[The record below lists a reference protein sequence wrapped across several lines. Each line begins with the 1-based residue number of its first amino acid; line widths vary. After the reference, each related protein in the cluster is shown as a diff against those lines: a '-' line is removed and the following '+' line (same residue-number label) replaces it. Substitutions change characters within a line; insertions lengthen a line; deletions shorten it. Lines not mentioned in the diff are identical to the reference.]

1 MSKFKEEYPKSH
13 RPEITD
19 LDQFFDK
26 EISYFFREFSN
37 VILDKYDL
45 RFGIP
50 SWSEKNGWMYRIG
63 KSGVYLITGINIEKD
78 RFTIDTIS
86 VTNTDTYHLL
96 LDYIQSFYNKENKNF
111 LEKIAEKNK
120 RQAERNK
127 IRVQREKDENILQQD
142 NVMKDRYNKFRWP
155 DKLNI
160 NKLKHLYL
168 LDSKGIQDEV
178 LADEIGLTLYL
189 RCKYGKEDME
199 LLERYMIR
207 CHNCNSVIEG
217 HDDFRECKC
226 GYQYSYREYRRNYR
240 KNNMPSGAAAK
251 VFDEY
256 IQNWI
261 RPQGYNSKMILI
273 DKLLH
278 EFHLSLVSGAIHR
291 PVAMNFIDGTREK
304 VTNIINELAYN

>member
-1 MSKFKEEYPKSH
+1 MSKFIEEYPKSH

-19 LDQFFDK
+19 LDQFFNK
-26 EISYFFREFSN
+26 EISCFFREFSN

-50 SWSEKNGWMYRIG
+50 TWSEKNGWMYRIG
-63 KSGVYLITGINIEKD
+63 KSGVYLVTGIIIEKD

-86 VTNTDTYHLL
+86 VTDTDTYHLL

-111 LEKIAEKNK
+111 LEKIAEKNR

-127 IRVQREKDENILQQD
+127 IRVQKEKHENILQQD
-142 NVMKDRYNKFRWP
+142 NVIKDRYNKFKWP

-160 NKLKHLYL
+160 TKLKQLYL
-168 LDSKGIQDEV
+168 LDSKGIPDEV
-178 LADEIGLTLYL
+178 LTDEIGLTLYL

-261 RPQGYNSKMILI
+261 RAQGYNSKMILI

>member
-63 KSGVYLITGINIEKD
+63 KSGVYLVTGIIIEKD

-111 LEKIAEKNK
+111 LDKIAEKNK

-127 IRVQREKDENILQQD
+127 IRVQREKDENIMQQD
-142 NVMKDRYNKFRWP
+142 KVMKDRYNKFRWP

-160 NKLKHLYL
+160 NKLKQLYL

-189 RCKYGKEDME
+189 RCKNGKEDME
-199 LLERYMIR
+199 LLERNMIR

-261 RPQGYNSKMILI
+261 RAQGYNSKMILI

>member
-1 MSKFKEEYPKSH
+1 MSKFIEEYPKSH

-19 LDQFFDK
+19 LDQFFNK
-26 EISYFFREFSN
+26 EISFFFREFSN

-50 SWSEKNGWMYRIG
+50 TWSEKNGWMYRIG
-63 KSGVYLITGINIEKD
+63 KSGVYLVTGIIIEKD

-86 VTNTDTYHLL
+86 VTDTDTYHIL

-111 LEKIAEKNK
+111 LEKIAEKNR

-127 IRVQREKDENILQQD
+127 IRVQKEKRENILQQD
-142 NVMKDRYNKFRWP
+142 NVIKDRYNKFKWP

-160 NKLKHLYL
+160 TKLKQLYL
-168 LDSKGIQDEV
+168 LDSKGIPDEV

-261 RPQGYNSKMILI
+261 REQGYNSKMILI

>member
-50 SWSEKNGWMYRIG
+50 TWSEKNGWMYRIG

-96 LDYIQSFYNKENKNF
+96 LDYIQSVYKKENKNF
-111 LEKIAEKNK
+111 LDKIAEKNK

-127 IRVQREKDENILQQD
+127 IRVQREKDENIMQQD
-142 NVMKDRYNKFRWP
+142 KVMKDRYNKFRWP

-160 NKLKHLYL
+160 NKLKQLYL

-189 RCKYGKEDME
+189 RCKNGKEDME

-261 RPQGYNSKMILI
+261 RAQGYNSKMILI

>member
-63 KSGVYLITGINIEKD
+63 KSGVYLVTGIIIEKD

-261 RPQGYNSKMILI
+261 RAQGYNSKMILI

>member
-50 SWSEKNGWMYRIG
+50 TWSEKNGWMYRIG

-96 LDYIQSFYNKENKNF
+96 LDYIQSVYKKENKNF
-111 LEKIAEKNK
+111 LDKIAEKNK

-261 RPQGYNSKMILI
+261 RAQGYNSKMILI

>member
-50 SWSEKNGWMYRIG
+50 TWSEKNGWMYRIG

-96 LDYIQSFYNKENKNF
+96 LDYIQSVYKKENKNF
-111 LEKIAEKNK
+111 LDKIAEKNK

-127 IRVQREKDENILQQD
+127 IRVQREKDENIMQRD
-142 NVMKDRYNKFRWP
+142 KVMKDRYNKFRWP

-160 NKLKHLYL
+160 NKLKQLYL

-189 RCKYGKEDME
+189 RCKNGKEDME

-261 RPQGYNSKMILI
+261 RAQGYNSKMILI

>member
-50 SWSEKNGWMYRIG
+50 TWSEKNGWMYRIG
-63 KSGVYLITGINIEKD
+63 KSGVYLITGINIKKD

-96 LDYIQSFYNKENKNF
+96 LDYIQSVYKKENKNF
-111 LEKIAEKNK
+111 LDKIAEKNK

-127 IRVQREKDENILQQD
+127 IRVLREKDENIMQRD
-142 NVMKDRYNKFRWP
+142 KVMKDRYNKFRWP

-160 NKLKHLYL
+160 NKLKQLYL

-189 RCKYGKEDME
+189 RCKNGKEDME

>member
-50 SWSEKNGWMYRIG
+50 TWSEKNGWMYRIG

-96 LDYIQSFYNKENKNF
+96 LDYIQSVYKKENKNF
-111 LEKIAEKNK
+111 LDKIAEKNK

-127 IRVQREKDENILQQD
+127 IRVQREKDENIMQQD
-142 NVMKDRYNKFRWP
+142 KVMKDRYNKFRWP

-160 NKLKHLYL
+160 NKLKQLYL
-168 LDSKGIQDEV
+168 LDSKGIQDEE

-189 RCKYGKEDME
+189 RCKNGKEDME

-261 RPQGYNSKMILI
+261 RAQGYNSKMILI

>member
-13 RPEITD
+13 RPETTD

-50 SWSEKNGWMYRIG
+50 TWSEKNGWMYRIG

-96 LDYIQSFYNKENKNF
+96 LDYIQSVYKKENKNF
-111 LEKIAEKNK
+111 LDKIAEKNK

-127 IRVQREKDENILQQD
+127 IRVQREKDGNILQQD
-142 NVMKDRYNKFRWP
+142 KVMKNRYNKFRWP

-160 NKLKHLYL
+160 NKLKQLYL
-168 LDSKGIQDEV
+168 FDSKGIQDEV
-178 LADEIGLTLYL
+178 LADEIGLTLYI

-226 GYQYSYREYRRNYR
+226 GYQYSCREYRRNYR

-261 RPQGYNSKMILI
+261 RAQGYNSKMILI